1 MGTNDKHDLVEIE
14 VDDDYGKECR
24 ECTRDWIFL
33 VVITVIGVA
42 FFLLLFGLAYLEH
55 MEATAIDFE
64 DKVATV
70 KVGDSKHQYEVFD
83 GVLVHW
89 ERCRFKHGK

>member
-1 MGTNDKHDLVEIE
+1 MDTNEKHELAEIE
-14 VDDDYGKECR
+14 ADDYGKECIV
-24 ECTRDWIFL
+24 CMRDWIFL

-55 MEATAIDFE
+55 TKAPAIKFE
-64 DKVATV
+64 DKVVTV
-70 KVGDSKHQYEVFD
+70 KVGDSQHQYEVFD

-89 ERCRFKHGK
+89 EKCRFKHEK